1 MLCLSRRLFLPADF
15 SGAAVHFSIS
25 PFHHCG
31 HSDVGEV
38 GKEIWSAKGEKK
50 IGLQEILYWS
60 VWWVSSVWNLKPVFP
75 PRPMIPHCPSFH
87 SCQHLQVGH
96 WDLPLY
102 EHNLASMLHVLEH
115 KVSAVHPFFCQG
127 VKPWNWSSL
136 GLGSLSLLQSDLFCL
151 NQQKIFCFCGLYGL
165 CFGMKYW

>member
-1 MLCLSRRLFLPADF
+1 MVLQIPRQVVSNLPALGCVWKGCQSFLGECFSQRLQKAEFHYCYSCSVLCPSRRLFLPADF

-75 PRPMIPHCPSFH
+75 PWPMIPHCPSFH
-87 SCQHLQVGH
+87 GCQHLQVGH
-96 WDLPLY
+96 WDLPLC
-102 EHNLASMLHVLEH
+102 EHNLASE
-115 KVSAVHPFFCQG
+115 
-127 VKPWNWSSL
+127 
-136 GLGSLSLLQSDLFCL
+136 
-151 NQQKIFCFCGLYGL
+151 
-165 CFGMKYW
+165 